1 MAGKYRRAKT
11 PAEKAAAAQAREEQL
26 TALQGRLTEHVRAIT
41 DGPAW
46 AAWLGAAAKFHSYSF
61 RNTVL
66 IAMQAPDATRVG
78 GYNTWKAVGRQ
89 VCKGEKGIAIL
100 APVVRKV
107 EVDVTEQDTS
117 TQAEGRARIVAFTQ
131 AYVFDISQ
139 TQGEPW
145 PEPPRPTLLQ
155 GQAPE
160 GLWDQLA
167 TQVRAAG
174 YELERGPCGSANGIT
189 NFQTRTVTVRGDV
202 DDLQATKTLLHELSH
217 ALLHDPSFFKDD
229 PTTAACRGDA
239 EVEAESVAYL
249 CAAAQGMSTD
259 DYSFPYIAGW
269 IGQRDPTEVLQV
281 TGRRVL
287 ATAHTILDGV
297 NSTDMGATSSDLAR
311 IRERAQVG
319 AERAAALRE
328 TAFAETGTAS
338 DAQLDELRSLL
349 TDAQA
354 FYAGQYPETWG
365 ALYVESRFGLAVAA
379 DASWGFGRAPSG
391 WTALSDHLRG
401 LGYGDEALEA
411 SGVCLRTRRG
421 TLVDRF
427 RDRLTLPVH
436 DRDGQV
442 VSFVGRKNPTN
453 DDERA
458 PKYLNGAGSPLFS
471 KGEHL
476 FGIAGPGLV
485 GLDRGARAVLVE
497 GPLDAVAI
505 TAGTGGRAVGVASLG
520 TALTDVQAD
529 RLTELYARSGQ
540 QITVATDPDRAGRAA
555 AERAYFALA
564 ARGQNP
570 KAAALPDGVDPA
582 QLLTDHGELAVV
594 EAVEDG
600 PDLARAV
607 IDHRLAERGCVDFVE
622 ERVSAARHAAQVLA
636 PLGQDKWEEHI
647 AHIAQRLDVAPTTV
661 HAMVVEASVA
671 GGDAQRRLLGH
682 DRLGDLD
689 RSQFVTRTAV
699 EIAREGLSTNFAARR
714 LASGPAVDLDPAP
727 ARPAEPHAVDRGR

>member
-11 PAEKAAAAQAREEQL
+11 PAEKAAAAKTREEQL
-26 TALQGRLTEHVRAIT
+26 TALHGRLTEHVATIT
-41 DGPAW
+41 SGPAW

-66 IAMQAPDATRVG
+66 IQMQAPNATSVG

-89 VCKGEKGIAIL
+89 VRKGEKGIAIL
-100 APVVRKV
+100 APVVRRV
-107 EVDVTEQDTS
+107 EVEEAQDDTS
-117 TQAEGRARIVAFTQ
+117 TPAEERRRIVAFTQ

-139 TQGEPW
+139 TQGESL
-145 PEPPRPTLLQ
+145 PEPPRATLLR

-167 TQVRAAG
+167 TQVRAARF
-174 YELERGPCGSANGIT
+174 ELERGPCGLANGIT
-189 NFQTRTVTVRGDV
+189 NYQTRTVTIRSDV
-202 DDLQATKTLLHELSH
+202 DDAQACKTLAHELAH
-217 ALLHDPSFFKDD
+217 GLLHDPSFFKDD
-229 PTTAACRGDA
+229 PTSAACRGDA

-249 CAAAQGMSTD
+249 VVTAAGMNTD

-269 IGQRDPTEVLQV
+269 IGQRDPAEVLEA

-297 NSTDMGATSSDLAR
+297 DATDMVAVSGDMAR
-311 IRERAQVG
+311 IRERSQVG

-328 TAFAETGTAS
+328 AACAETGTAS
-338 DAQLDELRSLL
+338 DAQLDELRALL
-349 TDAQA
+349 ADAQA
-354 FYAGQYPETWG
+354 FYVQQYPDTW
-365 ALYVESRFGLAVAA
+365 APLYVQSRFGPTVAA
-379 DASWGFGRAPSG
+379 DPGWGFGRAPSE
-391 WTALSDHLRG
+391 WTALTGHLRG
-401 LGYGDEALEA
+401 TGYSDEALEA
-411 SGVCLRTRRG
+411 SGVCLRTRKG

-442 VSFVGRKNPTN
+442 VSFVGRKNPAG

-458 PKYLNGAGSPLFS
+458 PKYLNGAQSPLFS

-485 GLDRGARAVLVE
+485 GLERGARAVLVE

-540 QITVATDPDRAGRAA
+540 QITVATDPDRAGRHA

-570 KAAALPDGVDPA
+570 KSAALPEGVDPA
-582 QLLTDHGELAVV
+582 QLFTDRGELAVV
-594 EAVEDG
+594 EAIEDG

-607 IDHRLAERGCVDFVE
+607 IDHRLEQRGRVDFVE
-622 ERVSAARHAAQVLA
+622 ERVAAARHVAQVVA
-636 PLGQDKWEEHI
+636 PLWQDKWEQHV
-647 AHIAQRLDVAPTTV
+647 AHIAEQVDVAPTTV
-661 HAMVVEASVA
+661 HAMVVEAAAA
-671 GGDAQRRLLGH
+671 GGDTRGRLEGHERRA
-682 DRLGDLD
+682 DLD
-689 RSQFVTRTAV
+689 RGNFVPRPAL
-699 EIAREGLSTNFAARR
+699 EKAREGLSTNFAARLR
-714 LASGPAVDLDPAP
+714 DPGPTANSGHTLPRSTEQHTAG
-727 ARPAEPHAVDRGR
+727 RGR

>member
-1 MAGKYRRAKT
+1 VAGKYRRAKT
-11 PAEKAAAAQAREEQL
+11 PAEKVAVVKAREEQL
-26 TALQGRLTEHVRAIT
+26 TALQGRLTDHVRAIT
-41 DGPAW
+41 SGPAW
-46 AAWLGAAAKFHSYSF
+46 AAWLAAAAKFHSYSF

-66 IAMQAPDATRVG
+66 IQMQAPDATRVG

-89 VCKGEKGIAIL
+89 VSKGEKGIAIL

-107 EVDVTEQDTS
+107 EVDAGAEGTS
-117 TQAEGRARIVAFTQ
+117 TQTEDRRRIVAFTQ

-139 TQGEPW
+139 TQGEPL
-145 PEPPRPTLLQ
+145 PEPPRPMLLQ
-155 GQAPE
+155 GQAPD

-167 TQVRAAG
+167 AQVRAARF
-174 YELERGPCGSANGIT
+174 ELQRGPCGGANGIT
-189 NFQTRTVTVRGDV
+189 NYETRTVTVRDDV

-229 PTTAACRGDA
+229 PTTALCRGDA

-249 CAAAQGMSTD
+249 VAAAQGMSTD

-269 IGQRDPTEVLQV
+269 IGRRDPAEVLEA

-287 ATAHTILDGV
+287 AAAHTILDGI
-297 NSTDMGATSSDLAR
+297 NATDMVAVSSDLAR
-311 IRERAQVG
+311 IRERGQVG
-319 AERAAALRE
+319 AERAAALLE
-328 TAFAETGTAS
+328 SACAETSGSS
-338 DAQLDELRSLL
+338 DAQRAELCALL
-349 TDAQA
+349 TDAQT
-354 FYAGQYPETWG
+354 FYVEQYPDTW
-365 ALYVESRFGLAVAA
+365 APTYIESRFGQAVAT
-379 DASWGFGRAPSG
+379 DASWGFGRAPG
-391 WTALSDHLRG
+391 EWTALTDHLRG
-401 LGYGDEALEA
+401 LGYADETLEA
-411 SGVCLRTRRG
+411 SGVCLRTRKG

-427 RDRLTLPVH
+427 RDRITLPVH

-442 VSFVGRKNPTN
+442 VSFVGRRNPTN

-458 PKYLNGAGSPLFS
+458 PKYLNGAQSPLFS

-485 GLDRGARAVLVE
+485 GLERGARAVLVE

-520 TALTDVQAD
+520 TALTDAQAD

-564 ARGQNP
+564 GRGQNP
-570 KAAALPDGVDPA
+570 KAAALPEGVDPA

-607 IDHRLAERGCVDFVE
+607 IDHRLAERGRVNSVE
-622 ERVSAARHAAQVLA
+622 ERVAVARHVAQVLA
-636 PLGQDKWEEHI
+636 PLGQDKWEQHI
-647 AHIAQRLDVAPTTV
+647 AHIAERLDVGPTTV
-661 HAMVVEASVA
+661 HAMVVEAAVA
-671 GGDAQRRLLGH
+671 GGAAQGRLEGH
-682 DRLGDLD
+682 DRHEDVDHG
-689 RSQFVTRTAV
+689 QFVPRTAV
-699 EIAREGLSTNFAARR
+699 EMAREGLSTNFAVRC
-714 LASGPAVDLDPAP
+714 LDPVPGAGRGQVP
-727 ARPAEPHAVDRGR
+727 ARPTEPHAVDRGR

>member
-1 MAGKYRRAKT
+1 VAGKYRRAKT
-11 PAEKAAAAQAREEQL
+11 PAQTAATAKAREEQL
-26 TALQGRLTEHVRAIT
+26 TALQGRLTDHVRAIT
-41 DGPAW
+41 SGPAW
-46 AAWLGAAAKFHSYSF
+46 AAWLASAAKFHSYSF

-66 IAMQAPDATRVG
+66 IQMQAPDATRVG

-89 VCKGEKGIAIL
+89 VSKGEKGIAIL

-107 EVDVTEQDTS
+107 EVDAEAQDTS
-117 TQAEGRARIVAFTQ
+117 TQTEERRRIVAFTQ

-139 TQGEPW
+139 TQGEPL

-167 TQVRAAG
+167 TQVHAARF
-174 YELERGPCGSANGIT
+174 ELQRGPCGTANGIT
-189 NFQTRTVTVRGDV
+189 NYETRTVTVRDDV

-217 ALLHDPSFFKDD
+217 ALLHDPSFFTD
-229 PTTAACRGDA
+229 PTTALCRGDA

-249 CAAAQGMSTD
+249 VAAAQGMSTD

-269 IGQRDPTEVLQV
+269 IGRRDPAEVLQA

-287 ATAHTILDGV
+287 ATAHTILDGI
-297 NSTDMGATSSDLAR
+297 NATDMVAVSSDLAR
-311 IRERAQVG
+311 IRERGQVG
-319 AERAAALRE
+319 AERASALLE
-328 TAFAETGTAS
+328 SASAETSTAS
-338 DAQLDELRSLL
+338 DAQLDELRALL
-349 TDAQA
+349 TDAQT
-354 FYAGQYPETWG
+354 FYVEQYPDTW
-365 ALYVESRFGLAVAA
+365 APTYIESRFGQAVAN
-379 DASWGFGRAPSG
+379 DASWGFGRAPSE
-391 WTALSDHLRG
+391 WTALTDHLRG
-401 LGYGDEALEA
+401 LGYADEALEA
-411 SGVCLRTRRG
+411 SGVCLRTRKG

-436 DRDGQV
+436 DRAGQV
-442 VSFVGRKNPTN
+442 VSFVGRRNPAN

-458 PKYLNGAGSPLFS
+458 PKYLNGAQSPLFS

-485 GLDRGARAVLVE
+485 GLERGARAVLVE

-520 TALTDVQAD
+520 TALTEAQAE
-529 RLTELYARSGQ
+529 LFTELYARAGQ

-564 ARGQNP
+564 GRGQNP
-570 KAAALPDGVDPA
+570 KAAALPNGVDPA
-582 QLLTDHGELAVV
+582 QLLTDRGELAVV

-607 IDHRLAERGCVDFVE
+607 IDHRLAERGRVDSVE
-622 ERVSAARHAAQVLA
+622 ERVSAARYATQVLA
-636 PLGQDKWEEHI
+636 PLGQDKWEQHI
-647 AHIAQRLDVAPTTV
+647 AHIAERLDVTPTTV
-661 HAMVVEASVA
+661 HEMVVQAAAAA
-671 GGDAQRRLLGH
+671 GRGVQGRLRGR
-682 DRLGDLD
+682 DRLEDLD
-689 RSQFVTRTAV
+689 RGQFVPRTAR
-699 EIAREGLSTNFAARR
+699 EIAGEGLSTTFAVRR
-714 LASGPAVDLDPAP
+714 LAPVPGTGRGQVS
-727 ARPAEPHAVDRGR
+727 ARPTEPHAVDRGR